1 MATLEKI
8 RSKSVL
14 LLIIIGAAL
23 LAFIIGDFFNSG
35 RTLFGA
41 GTTVAKV
48 DGKSID
54 IQEFQ
59 KQMEVAS
66 QQAQAQG
73 QKVDQAVLQQQVLQQ
88 LIAQTLFNEEVEAL
102 GLVVT
107 DQELTD
113 AMLGDHSQAFNQMIM
128 QMSQGQLNAQQFH
141 DMITNPQK
149 YQIPAEQA
157 AQYRAQWLQMEK
169 EVEQRLIQSKFGN
182 LFGGTLVA
190 NKLDAKAIYD
200 ESANTQKVAFALK
213 PFSAIADNDPKVTVT
228 DEEIQEEWN
237 KHKSRY
243 KIDEEVRDINYI
255 TVNIQPSAA
264 DITKGETRVNE
275 LIAALNAKPGTEGL
289 EGFDEFVCNRATV
302 PSKSITDAKVRQFVD
317 SAAVGSAK
325 IVNRIGNNFSIAKL
339 LSRENK
345 VDSVNIDFIQVQG
358 SRAQIDSVINA
369 LNGGTSLADVQ
380 KQFASTIGQ
389 AMDSTW
395 VQLVDPSVAQIKDV
409 LANAATGRYVL
420 ADTAYTA
427 DQGQGTS
434 IVRVN
439 NRRAAVPVVEIAAI
453 NYSIDPSN
461 ATVNQLQAKLQ
472 EYLNA
477 NANAADFAANAIKSG
492 YQVFPFQL
500 SVSTPQ
506 VAGIPESRSA
516 VHWALKAKKGE
527 VSPVF
532 GDENSGVFLAV
543 ALNDVYDD
551 YLPATESQV
560 KKMLQAKLM
569 NDKKAAALV
578 AQYNGK
584 AKDVAGY
591 AAAMGVKAD
600 TAAVNFAQLNLMY
613 PDYVGPQVAAKLFN
627 AKKGQMFGPMQAQ
640 GGVVVM
646 QVADVETNGRPYS
659 FEEGAATYGRTRGA
673 DALNQMLPAILMGN
687 KKVKNNL
694 DEFYHE

>member
-23 LAFIIGDFFNSG
+23 LAFVIGDFFNSG

-48 DGKSID
+48 DGKSIE

-59 KQMEVAS
+59 KQMEVAG

-88 LIAQTLFNEEVEAL
+88 MIAQTLFDEEVEAL
-102 GLVVT
+102 GLAVT

-113 AMLGDHSQAFNQMIM
+113 AMLGAHSQAFNQMIM

-141 DMITNPQK
+141 DMISNPQK
-149 YQIPAEQA
+149 YQIPSEQA

-169 EVEQRLIQSKFGN
+169 EMEQRLLQSKFGN

-190 NKLDAKAIYD
+190 NKLDAKAMYD
-200 ESANTQKVAFALK
+200 EAANTQKVAYALK
-213 PFSAIADNDPKVTVT
+213 PFSAIADNDPKVAVT

-264 DITKGETRVNE
+264 DVTKGETRVNE
-275 LIAALNAKPGTEGL
+275 LISSLNAKSGLEGL

-302 PSKSITDAKVRQFVD
+302 PAKSITDAKVRQFVD
-317 SAAVGSAK
+317 SAAVGTTK
-325 IVNRIGNNFSIAKL
+325 IVNRIGNSFSIAKL
-339 LSRENK
+339 LSRDNQ
-345 VDSVNIDFIQVQG
+345 VDSVNIDFVQVQG
-358 SRAQIDSVINA
+358 NRAQIDSVLNA
-369 LNGGTSLADVQ
+369 LNSGKSLEDVQ
-380 KQFASTIGQ
+380 KQFASAIGQ
-389 AMDSTW
+389 TMDSTW
-395 VQLVDPSVAQIKDV
+395 VQLVDPSMAQFKDV
-409 LANAATGRYVL
+409 LATAAPGRYLL
-420 ADTAYTA
+420 ADTTYNA
-427 DQGQGTS
+427 DQGQSTG

-453 NYSIDPSN
+453 NYSIDPSA

-477 NANAADFAANAIKSG
+477 NSDAETFAANAIKSG
-492 YQVFPFQL
+492 YQVFPFQI

-506 VAGIPESRSA
+506 VAGIPDSRA
-516 VHWALKAKKGE
+516 AIHWALKAKKGE

-532 GDENSGVFLAV
+532 GDENTGVFIAV
-543 ALNDVYDD
+543 ALNDVYED
-551 YLPATESQV
+551 YLPATETQI
-560 KKMLQAKLM
+560 KKMLTAKLK
-569 NDKKAAALV
+569 NDKKAAALI

-591 AAAMGVKAD
+591 ATAMGVKAD
-600 TAAVNFAQLNLMY
+600 TATVNFAQFTLAY
-613 PDYVGPQVAAKLFN
+613 PDYASAKVAGKLCN

-646 QVADVETNGRPYS
+646 QVADVEANGRPYS
-659 FEEGAATYGRTRGA
+659 FEESAATFGRTRGA
-673 DALNQMLPAILMGN
+673 DALGQMLPAILLGN

-694 DEFYHE
+694 NEFYHE

>member
-1 MATLEKI
+1 
-8 RSKSVL
+8 
-14 LLIIIGAAL
+14 
-23 LAFIIGDFFNSG
+23 
-35 RTLFGA
+35 
-41 GTTVAKV
+41 
-48 DGKSID
+48 
-54 IQEFQ
+54 
-59 KQMEVAS
+59 
-66 QQAQAQG
+66 
-73 QKVDQAVLQQQVLQQ
+73 
-88 LIAQTLFNEEVEAL
+88 
-102 GLVVT
+102 
-107 DQELTD
+107 
-113 AMLGDHSQAFNQMIM
+113 
-128 QMSQGQLNAQQFH
+128 
-141 DMITNPQK
+141 
-149 YQIPAEQA
+149 
-157 AQYRAQWLQMEK
+157 MEK

-182 LFGGTLVA
+182 LFGGTLMA